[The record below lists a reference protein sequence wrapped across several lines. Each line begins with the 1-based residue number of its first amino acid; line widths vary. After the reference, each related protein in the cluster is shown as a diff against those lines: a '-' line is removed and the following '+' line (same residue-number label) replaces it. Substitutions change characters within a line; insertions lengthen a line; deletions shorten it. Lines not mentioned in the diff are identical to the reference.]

1 MLLSRIITII
11 FDAVMAQII
20 VKYTKQP
27 HRLYDYTE
35 EKKKQQKIQ

>member
-11 FDAVMAQII
+11 FDAVMAVII

-27 HRLYDYTE
+27 HRLWLQKTE
-35 EKKKQQKIQ
+35 NTVADV